1 MKRFYLQT
9 LLLFLSVSVFSQ
21 TPILEVTAPSSIAG
35 NLFFGQN
42 ITSVNATTTSPA
54 WGYQLKS
61 LVDNV
66 SGDLVI
72 ATDSTLTDS
81 TKRLENCTVK
91 GTSSN
96 VKGKYALIARGT
108 CTFSLKAYNAQ
119 KAGAIGVIVYSQAT
133 AAVQVA
139 NLPAGDSA
147 AAVTIPVFLISYS
160 DGQKLIKAVNAGKV
174 SVNYRYP
181 TLYGQSTRYNYAT
194 PIKEVSTLQ
203 GININA
209 SKNFK
214 LVAGDTAQLRTQF
227 KIIEPDGK
235 VLNSALTY
243 GTVGTDPNTSD
254 TTVRNF
260 VFPNYTPTKIGTY
273 KINVTNNKN
282 SDLFV
287 DSFAITNYTFAQDQF
302 QSFGDYVG
310 LTKVG
315 FANSNLILDVG
326 HIFYTG
332 VSTDKATHAIFAIN
346 NPDSIPA
353 GDVFTISI
361 YEMTSALLSKLSN
374 ATLTYDD
381 LTSATTGINQYV
393 MKSKQKPDSLLTVE
407 FKNPVAL
414 NDNSAYMV
422 MVRYDGTANSGNTR
436 SPLYSVGGYNP
447 SSFGLDD
454 AIYLFNT
461 NAKQN
466 TFFPGWGGTP
476 QLKNV
481 VRLAMAGFKPGT
493 IDTKTLEAWA
503 ENQVTVFPNPVTT
516 QLTLNF
522 DLQTLNPSIDYL
534 ITNVEGIE
542 VKAGQ
547 FKNVQTGT
555 QSLNVSNF
563 ANGLYF
569 IRLLGSDGWRTKAFV
584 VTK

>member
-1 MKRFYLQT
+1 MKRFYLQI
-9 LLLFLSVSVFSQ
+9 LFLCLGICAFAQS
-21 TPILEVTAPSSIAG
+21 PILEVTAPSSIAG

-42 ITSVNATTTSPA
+42 FTSVNATTTSPA

-61 LVDNV
+61 LLDNV
-66 SGDLVI
+66 AGDLVI

-91 GTSSN
+91 GTASN

-133 AAVQVA
+133 AATQVA
-139 NLPAGDSA
+139 SLPAGDSA
-147 AAVTIPVFLISYS
+147 TAVTIPVFLVSYT

-174 SVNYRYP
+174 SINYRYT
-181 TLYGQSTRYNYAT
+181 TLYGQSIHYNYAT
-194 PIKEVSTLQ
+194 PVKEATAIQ
-203 GININA
+203 GINISA
-209 SKNFK
+209 SKYFK
-214 LVAGDTAQLRTQF
+214 LAAGDTAQLRTQL

-235 VLNSALTY
+235 VFTSVLTY
-243 GTVGTDPNTSD
+243 GIVGTDPNTID
-254 TTVRNF
+254 TASRNF
-260 VFPNYTPTKIGTY
+260 TFPNYTPTKVGSY
-273 KINVTNNKN
+273 KISISNNKN
-282 SDLFV
+282 GDVFI
-287 DSFAITNYTFAQDQF
+287 DSFVNTNYTFAQDQF
-302 QSFGDYVG
+302 QSFGDYTG
-310 LTKVG
+310 LTKDG
-315 FANSNLILDVG
+315 FTSSNLILDVG

-332 VSTDKATHAIFAIN
+332 VNTDKATHAIFAIN
-346 NPDSIPA
+346 NPDNIPA

-361 YEMTSALLSKLSN
+361 YEMTSALLSKLNN

-381 LTSATTGINQYV
+381 LTSSTTGVNQYI

-407 FKNPVAL
+407 FKNPVSL
-414 NDNSAYMV
+414 NDNSAYML
-422 MVRYDGTANSGNTR
+422 MVRYDGTANSGNTIC
-436 SPLYSVGGYNP
+436 PLYSVGGYNP

-454 AIYLFNT
+454 AVYAFNST
-461 NAKQN
+461 AKQN
-466 TFFPGWGGTP
+466 TFFAGWGGTP
-476 QLKNV
+476 QYKNV

-503 ENQVTVFPNPVTT
+503 ENKITVFPNPVAT

-522 DLQTLNPSIDYL
+522 DLQTLNPTVDYL
-534 ITNVEGIE
+534 ITSVEGLE

-555 QSLNVSNF
+555 QSLNVSNL

-569 IRLLGSDGWRTKAFV
+569 IRLLGSDGWRTKTFV
-584 VTK
+584 VAK